1 MEKINENIT
10 FEELLN
16 QTLKEIKVGQTV
28 TGTVIEIT
36 PKNEVFIDIGYKA
49 DGIIPANEYIL
60 NAGETVQEKFKLG
73 DRVTAVIVKLNDGLG
88 NVLLS
93 YNRARREIDQK
104 EFESK
109 VNNNTIF
116 KAIVSEVNEK
126 GLITNFNTIKIF
138 IPLSLSGI
146 NRNEDPHT
154 YKGKEVK
161 FKVIEYNPKTNRIIG
176 SIKQIADEEK
186 KAKLDEFWNNVEV
199 GKMYT
204 GTVTSLSEYV
214 YATTAD
220 YIYNQVIELSKK
232 RKLMELLQKSI
243 TELMEAEN
251 IDIFMQDKIKQINKI
266 AEINEKEQTFVEQ
279 VVETST
285 EIEKNTLQK
294 PDYTLY
300 TGITDLDKMI
310 CGLHKQ
316 ELTIIGARPGVGKTT
331 LALQIAE
338 HIAERGTETAIIS
351 LEMSDT
357 QVIQKLISRR
367 ARINSYKMRMG
378 TLETKELEQIGVV
391 SAEIAELPIH
401 LITKAR
407 TIQHIENIARKL
419 KNKNNLGL
427 MIID

>member
-1 MEKINENIT
+1 MNDEELEKAMLYYMIYEQEDYVLDETDFAFEKNKRIIKAINELKA
-10 FEELLN
+10 EK
-16 QTLKEIKVGQTV
+16 KEIS
-28 TGTVIEIT
+28 
-36 PKNEVFIDIGYKA
+36 
-49 DGIIPANEYIL
+49 IISLQSRINAN
-60 NAGETVQEKFKLG
+60 NKQ
-73 DRVTAVIVKLNDGLG
+73 
-88 NVLLS
+88 
-93 YNRARREIDQK
+93 
-104 EFESK
+104 
-109 VNNNTIF
+109 
-116 KAIVSEVNEK
+116 
-126 GLITNFNTIKIF
+126 
-138 IPLSLSGI
+138 
-146 NRNEDPHT
+146 
-154 YKGKEVK
+154 
-161 FKVIEYNPKTNRIIG
+161 VIEY
-176 SIKQIADEEK
+176 
-186 KAKLDEFWNNVEV
+186 L
-199 GKMYT
+199 
-204 GTVTSLSEYV
+204 TSLSEYV

-232 RKLMELLQKSI
+232 RKLMALLQKSI

-427 MIID
+427 MVIDYIQLIKNKGKFNSREQEVADITRTLKLLSLELNIPIIGLCQLNRNAARQEPTLADLRESGAIEQDADNILFLYQEAESTETVVDITLKLAKQRAGETGKISLKFNKANSEFREVIRC

>member
-1 MEKINENIT
+1 MSDEELEKAMLYYLIYEQEDYVLDETDFAFEKNKKIIKAINELKA
-10 FEELLN
+10 EK
-16 QTLKEIKVGQTV
+16 KEIS
-28 TGTVIEIT
+28 
-36 PKNEVFIDIGYKA
+36 
-49 DGIIPANEYIL
+49 IISLQSKISAN
-60 NAGETVQEKFKLG
+60 NKQ
-73 DRVTAVIVKLNDGLG
+73 
-88 NVLLS
+88 
-93 YNRARREIDQK
+93 
-104 EFESK
+104 
-109 VNNNTIF
+109 
-116 KAIVSEVNEK
+116 
-126 GLITNFNTIKIF
+126 
-138 IPLSLSGI
+138 
-146 NRNEDPHT
+146 
-154 YKGKEVK
+154 
-161 FKVIEYNPKTNRIIG
+161 VIEY
-176 SIKQIADEEK
+176 
-186 KAKLDEFWNNVEV
+186 L
-199 GKMYT
+199 
-204 GTVTSLSEYV
+204 TSLSEYV

-427 MIID
+427 MIIDYIQLIKNKGKFNSREQEVADITRTLKLLSLELNIPIIGLCQLNRNAARQEPTLADLRESGAIEQDADNILFLYQEAESTETVVDITLKLAKQRAGETGKISLKFNKANSEFREVIRC

>member
-1 MEKINENIT
+1 MSDEELEKAMLYYLIYEQEDYVLDETDFAFERNKRIIKAINELKA
-10 FEELLN
+10 EK
-16 QTLKEIKVGQTV
+16 KEIS
-28 TGTVIEIT
+28 
-36 PKNEVFIDIGYKA
+36 
-49 DGIIPANEYIL
+49 IISLQSKISAN
-60 NAGETVQEKFKLG
+60 NKQ
-73 DRVTAVIVKLNDGLG
+73 
-88 NVLLS
+88 
-93 YNRARREIDQK
+93 
-104 EFESK
+104 
-109 VNNNTIF
+109 
-116 KAIVSEVNEK
+116 
-126 GLITNFNTIKIF
+126 
-138 IPLSLSGI
+138 
-146 NRNEDPHT
+146 
-154 YKGKEVK
+154 
-161 FKVIEYNPKTNRIIG
+161 VIEY
-176 SIKQIADEEK
+176 
-186 KAKLDEFWNNVEV
+186 L
-199 GKMYT
+199 
-204 GTVTSLSEYV
+204 TSLSEYV

-378 TLETKELEQIGVV
+378 TLETKELEQVGIV

-427 MIID
+427 MVIDYIQLIKNKGKFNSREQEVADITRTLKLLSLELNIPIVGLCQLNRNAARQEPTLADLRESGAIEQDADNILFLYQEAESTETVVDITLKLAKQRAGETGKIDLKFNKANSEFKGVMRW

>member
-1 MEKINENIT
+1 MSDEELEKAMLYYLIYEQEDYVLDETDFAFERNKRIIKAINELKA
-10 FEELLN
+10 EK
-16 QTLKEIKVGQTV
+16 KEIS
-28 TGTVIEIT
+28 
-36 PKNEVFIDIGYKA
+36 
-49 DGIIPANEYIL
+49 IISLQSKISAN
-60 NAGETVQEKFKLG
+60 NKQ
-73 DRVTAVIVKLNDGLG
+73 
-88 NVLLS
+88 
-93 YNRARREIDQK
+93 
-104 EFESK
+104 
-109 VNNNTIF
+109 
-116 KAIVSEVNEK
+116 
-126 GLITNFNTIKIF
+126 
-138 IPLSLSGI
+138 
-146 NRNEDPHT
+146 
-154 YKGKEVK
+154 
-161 FKVIEYNPKTNRIIG
+161 VIEY
-176 SIKQIADEEK
+176 
-186 KAKLDEFWNNVEV
+186 L
-199 GKMYT
+199 
-204 GTVTSLSEYV
+204 TSLSEYV

-378 TLETKELEQIGVV
+378 TLETKELEQIGIV

-427 MIID
+427 IVIDYIQLIKNKGKFNSREQEVADITRTLKLLSLELNIPIVGLCQLNRNAARQEPTLADLRESGAIEQDADNILFLYQEAESTETVVDITLKLAKQRAGETGKISLKFNKANSEFREVIRC

>member
-1 MEKINENIT
+1 MSDEELEKAMLYYLIYEQEDYVLDETDFAFERNKRIIKAINELKA
-10 FEELLN
+10 EK
-16 QTLKEIKVGQTV
+16 KEIS
-28 TGTVIEIT
+28 
-36 PKNEVFIDIGYKA
+36 
-49 DGIIPANEYIL
+49 IISLQSRISAN
-60 NAGETVQEKFKLG
+60 NKQ
-73 DRVTAVIVKLNDGLG
+73 
-88 NVLLS
+88 
-93 YNRARREIDQK
+93 
-104 EFESK
+104 
-109 VNNNTIF
+109 
-116 KAIVSEVNEK
+116 
-126 GLITNFNTIKIF
+126 
-138 IPLSLSGI
+138 
-146 NRNEDPHT
+146 
-154 YKGKEVK
+154 
-161 FKVIEYNPKTNRIIG
+161 VIEY
-176 SIKQIADEEK
+176 
-186 KAKLDEFWNNVEV
+186 L
-199 GKMYT
+199 
-204 GTVTSLSEYV
+204 TSLNEYV

-220 YIYNQVIELSKK
+220 YIYNQIIELSKK

-427 MIID
+427 MIIDYIQLIKNKGKFNSREQEVADITRTLKLLSLELNIPIVGLCQLNRNAARQEPTLADLRESGAIEQDADNILFLYQEAESTETVVDITLKLAKQRAGETGKISLKFNKANSEFREVIRC

>member
-1 MEKINENIT
+1 MSDEELEKAMLYYLIYEQEDYVLDETDFAFERNKRIIKAINELKA
-10 FEELLN
+10 EK
-16 QTLKEIKVGQTV
+16 KEIS
-28 TGTVIEIT
+28 
-36 PKNEVFIDIGYKA
+36 
-49 DGIIPANEYIL
+49 IISLQSKISAN
-60 NAGETVQEKFKLG
+60 NKQ
-73 DRVTAVIVKLNDGLG
+73 
-88 NVLLS
+88 
-93 YNRARREIDQK
+93 
-104 EFESK
+104 
-109 VNNNTIF
+109 
-116 KAIVSEVNEK
+116 
-126 GLITNFNTIKIF
+126 
-138 IPLSLSGI
+138 
-146 NRNEDPHT
+146 
-154 YKGKEVK
+154 
-161 FKVIEYNPKTNRIIG
+161 VIEYLANLN
-176 SIKQIADEEK
+176 
-186 KAKLDEFWNNVEV
+186 
-199 GKMYT
+199 
-204 GTVTSLSEYV
+204 EYV

-220 YIYNQVIELSKK
+220 YIYNQIIELSKK

-378 TLETKELEQIGVV
+378 TLETKELEQVGIV

-427 MIID
+427 MVIDYIQLIKNKGKFNSREQEVADITRTLKLLSLELNIPIIGLCQLNRNAARQEPTLADLRESGAIEQDADNILFLYQEAESTETVVDITLKLAKQRAGETGKISLKFNKANSEFREVIRC

>member
-1 MEKINENIT
+1 MNDEELEKAMLYYLIYEQEDYVLDETDFAFEKNKKIIKAINELKA
-10 FEELLN
+10 EK
-16 QTLKEIKVGQTV
+16 KEIS
-28 TGTVIEIT
+28 
-36 PKNEVFIDIGYKA
+36 
-49 DGIIPANEYIL
+49 IISLQSRISAN
-60 NAGETVQEKFKLG
+60 NKQ
-73 DRVTAVIVKLNDGLG
+73 
-88 NVLLS
+88 
-93 YNRARREIDQK
+93 
-104 EFESK
+104 
-109 VNNNTIF
+109 
-116 KAIVSEVNEK
+116 
-126 GLITNFNTIKIF
+126 
-138 IPLSLSGI
+138 
-146 NRNEDPHT
+146 
-154 YKGKEVK
+154 
-161 FKVIEYNPKTNRIIG
+161 VIEY
-176 SIKQIADEEK
+176 
-186 KAKLDEFWNNVEV
+186 L
-199 GKMYT
+199 
-204 GTVTSLSEYV
+204 TSLSEYV

-367 ARINSYKMRMG
+367 ARINNYKMRMG
-378 TLETKELEQIGVV
+378 TLETKELEQIGIV

-427 MIID
+427 MIIDYIQLIKNKGKFNSREQEVADITRTLKLLSLELNIPIIGLCQLNRNAARQEPTLADLRESGAIEQDADNILFLYQEAESTETVADITLKLAKQRAGETGKIDLKFNKANSEFKGVMRW

>member
-1 MEKINENIT
+1 MSDEELEKAMLYYLIYEQEDYVLDETDFAFERNKRIIKAINELKA
-10 FEELLN
+10 EK
-16 QTLKEIKVGQTV
+16 KEIS
-28 TGTVIEIT
+28 
-36 PKNEVFIDIGYKA
+36 
-49 DGIIPANEYIL
+49 IISLQSRISAN
-60 NAGETVQEKFKLG
+60 NKQ
-73 DRVTAVIVKLNDGLG
+73 
-88 NVLLS
+88 
-93 YNRARREIDQK
+93 
-104 EFESK
+104 
-109 VNNNTIF
+109 
-116 KAIVSEVNEK
+116 
-126 GLITNFNTIKIF
+126 
-138 IPLSLSGI
+138 
-146 NRNEDPHT
+146 
-154 YKGKEVK
+154 
-161 FKVIEYNPKTNRIIG
+161 VIEY
-176 SIKQIADEEK
+176 
-186 KAKLDEFWNNVEV
+186 L
-199 GKMYT
+199 
-204 GTVTSLSEYV
+204 TSLSEYV

-243 TELMEAEN
+243 TELMEVEN

-378 TLETKELEQIGVV
+378 TLETKELEQVGIV

-427 MIID
+427 IVIDYIQLIKNKGKFNSREQEVADITRTLKLLSLELNIPIVGLCQLNRNAARQEPTLADLRESGAIEQDADNILFLYQEAESTETVVDITLKLAKQRAGETGKISLKFNKANSEFREVIRC

>member
-1 MEKINENIT
+1 MNDEELEKAMLYYLIYEQEDYVLDETDFAFEKNKKIIKAINELKA
-10 FEELLN
+10 EK
-16 QTLKEIKVGQTV
+16 KEIS
-28 TGTVIEIT
+28 
-36 PKNEVFIDIGYKA
+36 
-49 DGIIPANEYIL
+49 IISLQSRISAN
-60 NAGETVQEKFKLG
+60 NKQ
-73 DRVTAVIVKLNDGLG
+73 
-88 NVLLS
+88 
-93 YNRARREIDQK
+93 
-104 EFESK
+104 
-109 VNNNTIF
+109 
-116 KAIVSEVNEK
+116 
-126 GLITNFNTIKIF
+126 
-138 IPLSLSGI
+138 
-146 NRNEDPHT
+146 
-154 YKGKEVK
+154 
-161 FKVIEYNPKTNRIIG
+161 VIEY
-176 SIKQIADEEK
+176 
-186 KAKLDEFWNNVEV
+186 L
-199 GKMYT
+199 
-204 GTVTSLSEYV
+204 TSLSEYV

-378 TLETKELEQIGVV
+378 TLETKELEQIGIV

-427 MIID
+427 IVIDYIQLIKNKGKFNSREQEVADITRTLKLLSLELNIPIVGLCQLNRNAARQEPTLADLRESGAIEQDADNILFLYQEAESTETVVDITLKLAKQRAGETGKIDLKFNKANSEFKGVMRW

>member
-1 MEKINENIT
+1 MSDEELEKAMLYYLVYEQEDYVLDETDFAFERNKRIIKAINELKA
-10 FEELLN
+10 EK
-16 QTLKEIKVGQTV
+16 KEIS
-28 TGTVIEIT
+28 
-36 PKNEVFIDIGYKA
+36 
-49 DGIIPANEYIL
+49 IISLQSKISAN
-60 NAGETVQEKFKLG
+60 NKQ
-73 DRVTAVIVKLNDGLG
+73 
-88 NVLLS
+88 
-93 YNRARREIDQK
+93 
-104 EFESK
+104 
-109 VNNNTIF
+109 
-116 KAIVSEVNEK
+116 
-126 GLITNFNTIKIF
+126 
-138 IPLSLSGI
+138 
-146 NRNEDPHT
+146 
-154 YKGKEVK
+154 
-161 FKVIEYNPKTNRIIG
+161 VIEY
-176 SIKQIADEEK
+176 
-186 KAKLDEFWNNVEV
+186 L
-199 GKMYT
+199 
-204 GTVTSLSEYV
+204 TSLSEYV

-266 AEINEKEQTFVEQ
+266 AEINEKEQRFVEQ

-427 MIID
+427 MVIDYIQLITNKGKFNSREQEVADTTRTLKLLSLELNIPIVGLCQLNRNAARQEPTLADLRESGAIEQDADNILFLYQEAESTETVVDITLKLAKQRVGETGKIDLKFNKANSEFKGVMRW

>member
-1 MEKINENIT
+1 MNDEELEKAMLYYLIYEQEDYVLDETDFAFERNKRIIKAINELKA
-10 FEELLN
+10 EK
-16 QTLKEIKVGQTV
+16 KEIS
-28 TGTVIEIT
+28 
-36 PKNEVFIDIGYKA
+36 
-49 DGIIPANEYIL
+49 IISLQSRISAN
-60 NAGETVQEKFKLG
+60 NKQ
-73 DRVTAVIVKLNDGLG
+73 
-88 NVLLS
+88 
-93 YNRARREIDQK
+93 
-104 EFESK
+104 
-109 VNNNTIF
+109 
-116 KAIVSEVNEK
+116 
-126 GLITNFNTIKIF
+126 
-138 IPLSLSGI
+138 
-146 NRNEDPHT
+146 
-154 YKGKEVK
+154 
-161 FKVIEYNPKTNRIIG
+161 VIEY
-176 SIKQIADEEK
+176 
-186 KAKLDEFWNNVEV
+186 L
-199 GKMYT
+199 
-204 GTVTSLSEYV
+204 TSLSEYV

-232 RKLMELLQKSI
+232 RKLMALLQKSI

-378 TLETKELEQIGVV
+378 TLETKELEQIGIV

-427 MIID
+427 MIIDYIQLIKNKGKFNSREQEVADITRTLKLLSLELNIPIVGLCQLNRNAARQEPTLADLRESGAIEQDADNILFLYQEAESTETVVDITLKLAKQRAGETGKISLKFNKANSEFREVIRC

>member
-1 MEKINENIT
+1 MSDEELEKAMLYYLIYEQEDYVLDETDFAFEKNKRIIKAINELKA
-10 FEELLN
+10 EK
-16 QTLKEIKVGQTV
+16 KEIS
-28 TGTVIEIT
+28 
-36 PKNEVFIDIGYKA
+36 
-49 DGIIPANEYIL
+49 IISLQSRISAN
-60 NAGETVQEKFKLG
+60 NKQ
-73 DRVTAVIVKLNDGLG
+73 
-88 NVLLS
+88 
-93 YNRARREIDQK
+93 
-104 EFESK
+104 
-109 VNNNTIF
+109 
-116 KAIVSEVNEK
+116 
-126 GLITNFNTIKIF
+126 
-138 IPLSLSGI
+138 
-146 NRNEDPHT
+146 
-154 YKGKEVK
+154 
-161 FKVIEYNPKTNRIIG
+161 VIEY
-176 SIKQIADEEK
+176 
-186 KAKLDEFWNNVEV
+186 L
-199 GKMYT
+199 
-204 GTVTSLSEYV
+204 TSLSEYV

-232 RKLMELLQKSI
+232 RKLMALLQKSI
-243 TELMEAEN
+243 IELMEAEN

-331 LALQIAE
+331 LALQMAE

-378 TLETKELEQIGVV
+378 TLETKELEQVGIV

-427 MIID
+427 MVIDYIQLIKNKGKFNSREQEVADITRTLKLLSLELNIPIVGLCQLNRNAARQEPTLADLRESGAIEQDADNILFLYQEAESTETVVDITLKLAKQRAGETGKIDLKFNKANSEFKGVMRC

>member
-1 MEKINENIT
+1 MNDEELEKAMLYYLIYEQEDYVLDETDFAFERNKRIIKAINELKA
-10 FEELLN
+10 EK
-16 QTLKEIKVGQTV
+16 KEIS
-28 TGTVIEIT
+28 
-36 PKNEVFIDIGYKA
+36 
-49 DGIIPANEYIL
+49 IISLQSRISAN
-60 NAGETVQEKFKLG
+60 NKQ
-73 DRVTAVIVKLNDGLG
+73 
-88 NVLLS
+88 
-93 YNRARREIDQK
+93 
-104 EFESK
+104 
-109 VNNNTIF
+109 
-116 KAIVSEVNEK
+116 
-126 GLITNFNTIKIF
+126 
-138 IPLSLSGI
+138 
-146 NRNEDPHT
+146 
-154 YKGKEVK
+154 
-161 FKVIEYNPKTNRIIG
+161 VIEY
-176 SIKQIADEEK
+176 
-186 KAKLDEFWNNVEV
+186 L
-199 GKMYT
+199 
-204 GTVTSLSEYV
+204 TSLSEYV

-427 MIID
+427 MIIDYIQLIKNKGKFNSREQEVADITRTLKLLSLELNIPIVGLCQLNRNAARQEPTLADLRESGAIEQDADNILFLYQEAESTETVVDITLKLAKQRAGETGKISLKFNKANSEFREVIRC

>member
-1 MEKINENIT
+1 MSDEELEKAMLYYLIYEQEDYVLDETDFAFERNKRIIKAINELKA
-10 FEELLN
+10 EK
-16 QTLKEIKVGQTV
+16 KEIS
-28 TGTVIEIT
+28 
-36 PKNEVFIDIGYKA
+36 
-49 DGIIPANEYIL
+49 IISLQSRISAN
-60 NAGETVQEKFKLG
+60 NKQ
-73 DRVTAVIVKLNDGLG
+73 
-88 NVLLS
+88 
-93 YNRARREIDQK
+93 
-104 EFESK
+104 
-109 VNNNTIF
+109 
-116 KAIVSEVNEK
+116 
-126 GLITNFNTIKIF
+126 
-138 IPLSLSGI
+138 
-146 NRNEDPHT
+146 
-154 YKGKEVK
+154 
-161 FKVIEYNPKTNRIIG
+161 VIEY
-176 SIKQIADEEK
+176 
-186 KAKLDEFWNNVEV
+186 L
-199 GKMYT
+199 
-204 GTVTSLSEYV
+204 TSLSEYV

-232 RKLMELLQKSI
+232 RKLMALLQKSI
-243 TELMEAEN
+243 TELMETEN

-310 CGLHKQ
+310 CGLHRQ

-378 TLETKELEQIGVV
+378 TLETKELEQVGIV

-427 MIID
+427 MVIDYIQLIKNKGKFNSREQEVADITRTLKLLSLELNIPIVGLCQLNRNAARQEPTLADLRESGAIEQDADNILFLYQEAESTETIVDITLKLAKQRAGETGKIDLKFNKANSEFKGVMRW

>member
-1 MEKINENIT
+1 MSDEELEKAMLYYLIYEQEDYVLDETDFAFERNKRIIKAINELKA
-10 FEELLN
+10 EK
-16 QTLKEIKVGQTV
+16 KEIS
-28 TGTVIEIT
+28 
-36 PKNEVFIDIGYKA
+36 
-49 DGIIPANEYIL
+49 IISLQSRISAN
-60 NAGETVQEKFKLG
+60 NKQ
-73 DRVTAVIVKLNDGLG
+73 
-88 NVLLS
+88 
-93 YNRARREIDQK
+93 
-104 EFESK
+104 
-109 VNNNTIF
+109 
-116 KAIVSEVNEK
+116 
-126 GLITNFNTIKIF
+126 
-138 IPLSLSGI
+138 
-146 NRNEDPHT
+146 
-154 YKGKEVK
+154 
-161 FKVIEYNPKTNRIIG
+161 VIEY
-176 SIKQIADEEK
+176 
-186 KAKLDEFWNNVEV
+186 L
-199 GKMYT
+199 
-204 GTVTSLSEYV
+204 TSLSEYV

-378 TLETKELEQIGVV
+378 TLETKELEQIGIV

-427 MIID
+427 IVIDYIQLIKNKGKFNSR

>member
-1 MEKINENIT
+1 MSDEELEKAMLYYLIYEQEDYVLDETDFAFERNKRIIKAINELKA
-10 FEELLN
+10 EK
-16 QTLKEIKVGQTV
+16 KEIS
-28 TGTVIEIT
+28 
-36 PKNEVFIDIGYKA
+36 
-49 DGIIPANEYIL
+49 IISLQSRISAN
-60 NAGETVQEKFKLG
+60 NKQ
-73 DRVTAVIVKLNDGLG
+73 
-88 NVLLS
+88 
-93 YNRARREIDQK
+93 
-104 EFESK
+104 
-109 VNNNTIF
+109 
-116 KAIVSEVNEK
+116 
-126 GLITNFNTIKIF
+126 
-138 IPLSLSGI
+138 
-146 NRNEDPHT
+146 
-154 YKGKEVK
+154 
-161 FKVIEYNPKTNRIIG
+161 VIEY
-176 SIKQIADEEK
+176 
-186 KAKLDEFWNNVEV
+186 L
-199 GKMYT
+199 
-204 GTVTSLSEYV
+204 TSLSEYV

-243 TELMEAEN
+243 TELMEVEN

-266 AEINEKEQTFVEQ
+266 AEIDEKEQTFVEQ

-378 TLETKELEQIGVV
+378 TLETKELEQIGIV

-427 MIID
+427 MVIDYIQLIKNKGKFNSREQEVADITRTLKLLSLELNIPIIGLCQLNRNAARQEPTLADLRESGAIEQDADNILFLYQEAESTETIVDITLKLAKQRAGEIGKINLKFNKANSEFKGVMRW

>member
-1 MEKINENIT
+1 MSDEELEKAMLYYLIYEQEDYELDETDFAFERNKRIIKAINELKA
-10 FEELLN
+10 EK
-16 QTLKEIKVGQTV
+16 KEIS
-28 TGTVIEIT
+28 
-36 PKNEVFIDIGYKA
+36 
-49 DGIIPANEYIL
+49 IISLQSKISAN
-60 NAGETVQEKFKLG
+60 NKQ
-73 DRVTAVIVKLNDGLG
+73 
-88 NVLLS
+88 
-93 YNRARREIDQK
+93 
-104 EFESK
+104 
-109 VNNNTIF
+109 
-116 KAIVSEVNEK
+116 
-126 GLITNFNTIKIF
+126 
-138 IPLSLSGI
+138 
-146 NRNEDPHT
+146 
-154 YKGKEVK
+154 
-161 FKVIEYNPKTNRIIG
+161 VIEYLANLN
-176 SIKQIADEEK
+176 
-186 KAKLDEFWNNVEV
+186 
-199 GKMYT
+199 
-204 GTVTSLSEYV
+204 EYV

-220 YIYNQVIELSKK
+220 YIYNQIIELSKK

-243 TELMEAEN
+243 TEIMEAEN

-367 ARINSYKMRMG
+367 ARINNYKMRMG
-378 TLETKELEQIGVV
+378 TLETKELEQIGIV

-427 MIID
+427 MIIDYIQLIKNKGKFNSREQEVADITRTLKLLSLELNIPIIGLCQLNRNAARQEPTLADLRESGAIEQDADNILFLYQEAESTETVADITLKLAKQRAGETGKIDLKFNKANSEFKGVMRW